1 MPSFSVQNPEYR
13 KINRR
18 RAVNAE
24 HVAPM
29 TRHPD
34 VFERQLCGA
43 LAQGT
48 REGNSWRTETDNGWL
63 VDVTRFRE
71 NLLRVRY
78 APRDRFDDTPT
89 YALPEGTTPA
99 EESLTVHDDGDRFR
113 FACAAGQVVLAKA
126 DGQLSA
132 FKANGDSLL
141 EAQGAPYALRSIM
154 AGTVEVGC
162 GFEIE
167 NEAFH
172 GLGDKPGHLDMRG
185 NRYTLWN
192 SDSFG
197 YDHRSDAIYKS
208 IPFILADRGGEGRIG
223 LFFDNPRRST
233 FDFGR
238 EDNDRFA
245 YAAAGGDLVVY
256 LFLEQDPVEICAAY
270 CRLTGTPD
278 LPPLWAIGYQQCRWS
293 YYPEARVREVV
304 AGFRD
309 REIPCD
315 AIYLDIDYME
325 NYKCFT
331 WSDLLF
337 PNLKEMVND
346 FREIGM
352 RTVVMIDPGISNVPD
367 YDVVESGDAIDAWCR
382 RTNGELM
389 RGPVWPEDCKFPD
402 YTKASVREWWAGLYD
417 ELYRT
422 VGISGFWNDMNEPAV
437 FKVTRA
443 TFPDEVY
450 HDMDGHGA
458 THAEAHN
465 IYGLK
470 MTEASLAGLKQSQPD
485 VRPFLLTRATYAGGQ
500 RYAACWTGDN
510 TATWRHLRTANH
522 QCIRLSLSGF
532 SLSGSDIG
540 GFAGDPSGELYTR
553 WIELAVFHPVMRT
566 HSMGSNADGSTQT
579 DQEAVAAADE
589 TDRRDQEPW
598 SFGEPFTTHCREAIG
613 WRYRLLPTLYTALEA
628 LHRRGTPVL
637 VPGYMDDPT
646 DRRLV
651 DRDSFR
657 FGEHIFVDPVLKEGQ
672 VAKRSYLP
680 AGIWYHLQTGERF
693 AGGTRVRHETP
704 LGAIPA
710 FVRGGA
716 VLQLDPVRQH
726 TAAPYPSAPEL
737 HVFHTEGRTTS
748 HLYLDAGEGYDFE
761 RGGYLRCTFEYAG
774 TLGGS
779 SLQVEREGSY
789 APPFQRYT
797 LVWHLGDLSDAA
809 SLSLEVDG
817 EPESVKVADGELRA
831 EVPVD
836 FTQLSLAR
844 S

>member
-13 KINRR
+13 QIDRR

-34 VFERQLCGA
+34 VFERSECGA
-43 LAQGT
+43 LDQGT
-48 REGNSWRTETDNGWL
+48 HRGNTWHTRTEQGWSI
-63 VDVTRFRE
+63 DVTRFRE

-78 APRDRFDDTPT
+78 SPQGGFDTTPT
-89 YALPEGTTPA
+89 YALPEGTEPETGA
-99 EESLTVHDDGDRFR
+99 LELHDDGDRFR
-113 FACAAGQVVLAKA
+113 FACAEGHVVIAKA
-126 DGQLSA
+126 DGQLGA
-132 FKANGDSLL
+132 FKTNGDSLL
-141 EAQGAPYALRSIM
+141 EAQGAPYVLHSIM

-185 NRYTLWN
+185 YRYTLWN
-192 SDSFG
+192 TDSFG

-208 IPFILADRGGEGRIG
+208 IPFVIADRGGEGRVG
-223 LFFDNPRRST
+223 LFFDNTRRAT
-233 FDFGR
+233 FDFGHD
-238 EDNDRFA
+238 DNDRFA
-245 YAAAGGDLVVY
+245 YAAAGGDLVIYV
-256 LFLEQDPVEICAAY
+256 FLAQDPVEICAAY
-270 CRLTGTPD
+270 CRLTGTPE
-278 LPPLWAIGYQQCRWS
+278 LPPMWAIGYQQCRWS

-304 AGFRD
+304 TEFRE

-325 NYKCFT
+325 EYKCFT
-331 WSDLLF
+331 WSELLF
-337 PNLKEMVND
+337 PDLPRMVAD
-346 FREIGM
+346 FREVGM

-367 YDVVESGDAIDAWCR
+367 YHVVTSGDELDVWCR
-382 RTNGELM
+382 RTSGELM
-389 RGPVWPEDCKFPD
+389 RGPVWPQDCKFPD

-437 FKVTRA
+437 FQVTRA

-458 THAEAHN
+458 THAAAHN
-465 IYGLK
+465 VYGLK
-470 MTEASLAGLKQSQPD
+470 MTEASHAGLKRSRPA

-510 TATWRHLRTANH
+510 SATWRHLRTANH

-540 GFAGDPSGELYTR
+540 GFAGDPDGELYTR
-553 WIELAVFHPVMRT
+553 WVELAVFHPVMRT
-566 HSMGSNADGSTQT
+566 HSMGSNADGATQT
-579 DQEAVAAADE
+579 DKEAVAAAEE
-589 TDRRDQEPW
+589 TNRRDQEPW
-598 SFGEPFTTHCREAIG
+598 SFGEPFTTYCREAIG
-613 WRYRLLPTLYTALEA
+613 WRYRLLPSLYTALEA
-628 LHRRGTPVL
+628 LHRHGTPVL

-651 DRDSFR
+651 DRDTFR
-657 FGEHIFVDPVLKEGQ
+657 FGEHLFVDPVLKEGQ

-680 AGIWYHLQTGERF
+680 AGTWYHLQTGERF
-693 AGGTRVRHETP
+693 AGATRFRHETP

-716 VLQLDPVRQH
+716 VVQLDPVRQH
-726 TAAPYPSAPEL
+726 TGAEFPEPPEL
-737 HVFHTEGRTTS
+737 HVFHAEGQLDS
-748 HLYLDAGEGYDFE
+748 SLYQDAGEGYDFE
-761 RGGYLRCTFEYAG
+761 RGDYLRTRFTYSG
-774 TLGGS
+774 GLGRGEVS
-779 SLQVEREGSY
+779 ASREGDF
-789 APPFQRYT
+789 APPFGAYT
-797 LVWHLGDLSDAA
+797 LVWHLGDLEKSSGD
-809 SLSLEVDG
+809 LRLWVDG
-817 EPESVKVADGELRA
+817 EEVAAEMADGTLRA
-831 EVPVD
+831 PIERD
-836 FTQLSLAR
+836 FSRLELTS
-844 S
+844 